1 MPTMLRTYEID
12 CSDCHGTG
20 DVGRY
25 HTRCRAC
32 DGLGS
37 WLEEHPVC
45 GRCGGRC
52 GGEVMSDDGTDLC
65 RDCDDELC
73 REGGESEAA

>member
-1 MPTMLRTYEID
+1 MIGPVEMTCPE
-12 CSDCHGTG
+12 CQGTG

-37 WLEEHPVC
+37 WLEEHPAC

-52 GGEVMSDDGTDLC
+52 DGEVMADDGTNLCRGCDDDLC
-65 RDCDDELC
+65 REC
-73 REGGESEAA
+73 GESEAA